1 MKVYRHYQPRSA
13 RAVLFFLG
21 LVGALALG
29 GLLWSLTDDS
39 PAVPPFPV
47 FLAVLVVIAI
57 NFGVLAGIAREIRLE
72 DEGYLELVAPLRT
85 TRVSVPD
92 ILSIGPS
99 EAMQGKVYVLKHRD
113 GKVRFDPKLD
123 GMHELIAEL
132 KRRNPGIELRGI

>member
-1 MKVYRHYQPRSA
+1 MKVYRHYQQRSA

-21 LVGALALG
+21 LIGLLALAG
-29 GLLWSLTDDS
+29 FAWSLAEGS
-39 PAVPPFPV
+39 AAVPPFPV
-47 FLAVLVVIAI
+47 FLAVLVVVAV
-57 NFGVLAGIAREIRLE
+57 NFGVIGRIAREVRLE

-92 ILSIGPS
+92 ILVIAPS

-113 GKVRFDPKLD
+113 GKVSFDPRLD